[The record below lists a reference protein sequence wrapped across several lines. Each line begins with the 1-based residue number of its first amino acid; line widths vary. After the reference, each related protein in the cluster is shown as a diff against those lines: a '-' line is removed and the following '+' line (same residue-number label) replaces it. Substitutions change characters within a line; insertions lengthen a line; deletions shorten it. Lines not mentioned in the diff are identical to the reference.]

1 MISPVSPR
9 KILLDTDPGG
19 DDVFA
24 LLWLQSLIR
33 QGFAELVAVA
43 TADGNVAAGRTF
55 TTASQLLQLGGM
67 ENIPVGRGVLVEN
80 SGVGNAAH
88 IHGDDGIGNLSA
100 TLPPPAHEWD
110 AAPGSDRLIIECL
123 ERDPGAVTIVAIG
136 PLTNLAAAER
146 RRPGILKLAREIVI
160 MGGAFNLGGN
170 VTPHGEFNITYNPE
184 AARTVFESRGD
195 LVMISLDVT
204 QHLILTRN
212 VGDRIA
218 EVNPNSAIVKF
229 MLGLI
234 DFMIQ
239 TCLKNR
245 RTRGIPGFLV
255 HDAATVAYLFYPEL
269 FKFYRARV
277 TVETQ
282 GESTRGMTWF
292 ERTHTAKPDAN
303 TWVISDVDPEMFFA
317 ILIEDFKELV
327 RSDSRE

>member
-1 MISPVSPR
+1 MKSTVSPR

-24 LLWLQSLIR
+24 LLWLQSLVR
-33 QGFAELVAVA
+33 QGLAEWVAVT
-43 TADGNVAAGRTF
+43 TAEGNVGARRTF
-55 TTASQLLQLGGM
+55 ATASQLLQLCGM
-67 ENIPVGRGVLVEN
+67 EQVPVGRGVLVEN
-80 SGVGNAAH
+80 LGVGNAAH

-100 TLPPPAHEWD
+100 TLPPPTHEWD
-110 AAPGSDRLIIECL
+110 AAAGSDRLIIECL
-123 ERDPGAVTIVAIG
+123 ERDPGAVTVVAIG
-136 PLTNLAAAER
+136 PLTNLAAAEQ

-184 AARTVFESRGD
+184 AARTVFASRED

-204 QHLILTRN
+204 RHLILTRN

-218 EVNPNSAIVKF
+218 EVNPESAIVKF
-229 MLGLI
+229 IMGLI
-234 DFMIQ
+234 DFMIE
-239 TCLKNR
+239 TALKHR

-269 FKFYRARV
+269 FKFYRAQV
-277 TVETQ
+277 TVETG

-292 ERTHTAKPDAN
+292 ERAPKAKPRAN
-303 TWVISDVDPEMFFA
+303 TWVVSDVDTELFFA
-317 ILIEDFKELV
+317 LLIEDFKELI
-327 RSDSRE
+327 RHHYSL